1 MSVSTPVSHCA
12 FIRARTGRSAELGLR
27 LERLLLPTRHT
38 PGCLHFALQHSQC
51 DDDLWL
57 ISGFWAS
64 QQAMAVWFD
73 SPVMQVFDALVS
85 DMLVTSLE
93 FHTFSDVQARG
104 CAAVHKLAS

>member
-1 MSVSTPVSHCA
+1 MSLSTTVSHCA
-12 FIRARTGRSAELGLR
+12 FIRASAGRSAELGQR
-27 LERLLLPTRHT
+27 LERLLQPTRAT

-51 DDDLWL
+51 DEHLWL

-85 DMLVTSLE
+85 DLLVSRLE
-93 FHTFSDVQARG
+93 FHTFSDIESLG
-104 CAAVHKLAS
+104 TCELHKLAS